1 MNRAYLVAIAIIA
14 VLVSMS
20 LFVVDE
26 RERAIKLQLG
36 RVERADYEPGLHFKW
51 PVVENIVK
59 FDARVQTLDTDPQLY
74 LTVEKKNVIVDS
86 FVKWRV
92 QDPKI
97 FYTSTGGDLQRANDR
112 LGVVVLK
119 RLRDEFGKRT
129 IFQVVSGERGEIMQ
143 QLKISAQDQADRLGL
158 EIVDVRVKRV
168 DLPQDVSQSV
178 FDRMKAERQEVAQ
191 RFRSEGEEQARQ
203 IRAEA
208 NKDVEVILAEAN
220 REAQKLR
227 GEGDANATGIYADAF
242 SRDSEFYSLYR
253 SLDAYKNTFN
263 KQSDILLMEPNTQF
277 FRYFKD
283 SRGGVPL
290 VQP

>member
-1 MNRAYLVAIAIIA
+1 MNRAYLVAIAIVA

-26 RERAIKLQLG
+26 RQRAIKLQLG
-36 RVERADYEPGLHFKW
+36 RVERSDYDPGLHFKW
-51 PVVENIVK
+51 PLVENIIK

-92 QDPKI
+92 KEPET

-143 QLKISAQDQADRLGL
+143 QLKVSAQDQADRLGL

-178 FDRMKAERQEVAQ
+178 YDRMKAERQEVAQ

-208 NKDVEVILAEAN
+208 NKDVEVIIAEAN

-227 GEGDANATGIYADAF
+227 GEGDAKATNIYADAF
-242 SRDSEFYSLYR
+242 SRDAEFYSLYR
-253 SLDAYKNTFN
+253 SLDAYRNTFN
-263 KQSDILLMEPNTQF
+263 KDSDVLLIEPNTQF

-283 SRGGVPL
+283 SKGGISP
-290 VQP
+290 